1 MVRAR
6 SFIKS
11 AFPVAARFTGLSWAP
26 GRTVIAGAAPSL
38 PLKGARL
45 FGTLLPTHRLLTI
58 RTDCLLCAHRAE
70 TMTRDHQAIT
80 VLRSKF
86 GQI

>member
-26 GRTVIAGAAPSL
+26 GRTVIAGTPRFL
-38 PLKGARL
+38 PFTAHPCLRATASRRG
-45 FGTLLPTHRLLTI
+45 LLT
-58 RTDCLLCAHRAE
+58 
-70 TMTRDHQAIT
+70 T
-80 VLRSKF
+80 VVRLENSRCNLINEPSRCDLMK
-86 GQI
+86 